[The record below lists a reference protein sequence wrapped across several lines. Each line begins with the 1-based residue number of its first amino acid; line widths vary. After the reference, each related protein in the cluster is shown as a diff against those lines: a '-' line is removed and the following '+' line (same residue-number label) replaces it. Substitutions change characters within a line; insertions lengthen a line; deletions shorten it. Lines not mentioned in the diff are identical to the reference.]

1 MSENNVIKYG
11 CNDGRKDGNCEFF
24 SNAEGTVLFS
34 AVPSEYWF
42 PWLHADGASKP
53 TGHDN
58 SKACHNIADN
68 SGKVS
73 IYEDHTTDG
82 CYYFGK
88 TTNPVKPCIGSSCV
102 QCPTN
107 KHSDEILRVTGD
119 WTKDAGSDA
128 LWNPAEPKGLMTY
141 DESICKYSLLITGLQ
156 PGQNYY
162 WKVNL
167 QIFLNLVD

>member
-1 MSENNVIKYG
+1 MLLIAVAFLFIACSVDSQKCNNKAG
-11 CNDGRKDGNCEFF
+11 F
-24 SNAEGTVLFS
+24 SG
-34 AVPSEYWF
+34 
-42 PWLHADGASKP
+42 
-53 TGHDN
+53 
-58 SKACHNIADN
+58 I
-68 SGKVS
+68 VS
-73 IYEDHTTDG
+73 LNMTEDSDS

-88 TTNPVKPCIGSSCV
+88 TTSLNPVKPCIGSSCV

-156 PGQNYY
+156 PDQYY
-162 WKVNL
+162 HWKVNL